1 MSLAAAAEYVLLL
14 TAPGP
19 QLSEASQGLASL
31 SARELELRTQKGSG
45 AASARGHLTPAPHR
59 PCARACSTRP
69 ESRPDR
75 SQISTLIPASSIVTL
90 ERNGSVP
97 TTY

>member
-31 SARELELRTQKGSG
+31 SAREL
-45 AASARGHLTPAPHR
+45 
-59 PCARACSTRP
+59 
-69 ESRPDR
+69 
-75 SQISTLIPASSIVTL
+75 
-90 ERNGSVP
+90 
-97 TTY
+97 